1 LFERLQEVKLTSED
15 DVVVWALEK
24 GGAYST
30 RSLYKF
36 LSSGGVVSNRMVEVC
51 GGGAK
56 IPPKVKIFLW
66 QVFNDILQSTE

>member
-1 LFERLQEVKLTSED
+1 LTSED

-36 LSSGGVVSNRMVEVC
+36 LSSGGVVSNRMVEVWR

-56 IPPKVKIFLW
+56 IPLKVKIFLW